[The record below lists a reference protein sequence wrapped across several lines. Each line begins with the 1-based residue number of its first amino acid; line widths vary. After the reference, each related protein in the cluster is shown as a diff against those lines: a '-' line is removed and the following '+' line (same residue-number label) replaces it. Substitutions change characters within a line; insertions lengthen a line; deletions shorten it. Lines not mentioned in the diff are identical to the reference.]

1 MWVKALCPLTA
12 CFQEAHLKQGVSV
25 QARERRVGRWAGQRW
40 GLGQGL
46 SRGEQVELQ
55 ETKGVRTGWGCAR
68 PGHAGPGVCE
78 HAQPAA
84 ALQ

>member
-1 MWVKALCPLTA
+1 
-12 CFQEAHLKQGVSV
+12 
-25 QARERRVGRWAGQRW
+25 VGRWAGQRW